1 MPHDIDLRKLRYFV
15 AVAEELNF
23 GRAAQRLHIAQ
34 PVLSRQIKA
43 FESELGAELFSR
55 GRTGTDLTP
64 AGALLLEDGR
74 PLLAQAGAVQRRLRQ
89 SLQPTALLTVG
100 FMPGLMVTGV
110 VKAFEEL
117 MPSVEVETLR
127 LDWSNQTDVVR
138 SGQVDAAFAREPF
151 DHLGLWIAPMLEEPR
166 DAVVPRDH
174 PLARQETV
182 TIGEL
187 SAERLLQDP
196 AAVPEWAAH
205 DPGVRRRATQAG
217 AYALT
222 VEDKLEGVAAG
233 KGVVVLPRSAC
244 TFYRRPDVTVVP
256 VQDLSPTR
264 VVLAMDA
271 GRRLDVGLT
280 TFAAAAKAAAA
291 TLI

>member
-1 MPHDIDLRKLRYFV
+1 MPQDIDLRKLRYFV

-43 FESELGAELFSR
+43 LESELGAELFAR
-55 GRTGTDLTP
+55 GRRGTDLTP

-74 PLLAQAGAVQRRLRQ
+74 PLLAQAGAVRRRLQQ
-89 SLQPTALLTVG
+89 SLEPSAVFTVG

-117 MPSVEVETLR
+117 LPSARVETLR
-127 LDWSNQTDVVR
+127 LDWSNQTEVVR

-151 DHLGLWIAPMLEEPR
+151 DHQGLWIVPMLEEPR
-166 DAVVPRDH
+166 DAVVPGDH
-174 PLARQETV
+174 PLAQKETV
-182 TIGEL
+182 TMGEL

-205 DPGVRRRATQAG
+205 DPGVRRRAIQAG

-233 KGVVVLPRSAC
+233 KGVVILPRSAC

-256 VQDLSPTR
+256 VEDLSPTR
-264 VVLAMDA
+264 VLLAMDA
-271 GRRLDVGLT
+271 ARRLDIGLSSFVT
-280 TFAAAAKAAAA
+280 AAETSAG